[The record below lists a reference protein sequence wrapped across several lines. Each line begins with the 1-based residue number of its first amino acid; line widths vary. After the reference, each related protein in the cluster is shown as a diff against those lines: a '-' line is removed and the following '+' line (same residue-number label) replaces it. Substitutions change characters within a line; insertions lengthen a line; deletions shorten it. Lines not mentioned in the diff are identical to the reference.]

1 MQLDEAFYI
10 RAKDR
15 AEDALFRIPGVY
27 GVALGPKII
36 AGTLTSK
43 PAIQVFV
50 TRKRPLQELSREERI
65 PHEMYGV
72 QTDVIEGP
80 GQPQAAN
87 GTEQRCNTGKITAAT
102 VAPNKGIRVT
112 RSYQFTRWIDGSSHL
127 WIGRRKGVGSGEG
140 SSGLRFDSLE
150 P

>member
-10 RAKDR
+10 RAKDQ
-15 AEDALFRIPGVY
+15 AEDALFSIPGVY

-36 AGTLTSK
+36 AGKITSR

-50 TRKRPLQELSREERI
+50 NRKRPLQELSPQERI

-80 GQPQAAN
+80 TLPQAAN
-87 GTEQRCNTGKITAAT
+87 GTEQRCKTGKITAAT
-102 VAPNKGIRVT
+102 VVPNSGNNDSPVLITSKGHGLVT
-112 RSYQFTRWIDGSSHL
+112 GNHVRIF
-127 WIGRRKGVGSGEG
+127 GVPLDE
-140 SSGLRFDSLE
+140 
-150 P
+150 